1 MTGAA
6 EGDDDSEL
14 WMPSIRFMSAIG
26 TSLSRGEVWMDS
38 PGAVRFS
45 SRQEAPSGLNVGQL
59 VGSSRFDGPHRSVV
73 RPLRVVEVLDLLSR
87 MSTGVGVLEPGVQ
100 VGGRIRRDT
109 TSVGKSVVM
118 DLSAELIVIS
128 IWVDAMAGRA
138 RVRDIALR
146 G

>member
-1 MTGAA
+1 
-6 EGDDDSEL
+6 
-14 WMPSIRFMSAIG
+14 
-26 TSLSRGEVWMDS
+26 
-38 PGAVRFS
+38 
-45 SRQEAPSGLNVGQL
+45 
-59 VGSSRFDGPHRSVV
+59 
-73 RPLRVVEVLDLLSR
+73 VEVLDLLSR

-100 VGGRIRRDT
+100 VGGRITRDT